1 MLFILSFM
9 GSFPLCKELVGSL
22 QIKNQILPISVQLTI
37 GQIDLALVL
46 EHQAAHV
53 VDLPRVEVNT
63 ANCVLIILLVRVH
76 QGLFFLGQL
85 TLLGLLPKAND
96 NVIVFS
102 GSIQV
107 LDQFSCCLGFIF
119 YDIVVFIEP

>member
-9 GSFPLCKELVGSL
+9 GSFPLCKEFVGSF
-22 QIKNQILPISVQLTI
+22 QIKNQILPISIQLTI

-53 VDLPRVEVNT
+53 VDLPRVEVDT
-63 ANCVLIILLVRVH
+63 ANYVLVILLVRGH
-76 QGLFFLGQL
+76 QGLFFLGQFL
-85 TLLGLLPKAND
+85 LLGLLPKAND

-119 YDIVVFIEP
+119 YDIVVFIES

>member
-1 MLFILSFM
+1 M
-9 GSFPLCKELVGSL
+9 GSLPLCKEFVGSV
-22 QIKNQILPISVQLTI
+22 QIENQILPVSIQLTI

-53 VDLPRVEVNT
+53 VDLPRVEVDT
-63 ANCVLIILLVRVH
+63 ANYVLVILLVRGH
-76 QGLFFLGQL
+76 QGLFFLGQFL
-85 TLLGLLPKAND
+85 LLGLLPKAND

-119 YDIVVFIEP
+119 YDIVVLIES